1 MFLSQSKFQLIGVS
15 AGGVGFRGGRGWAA
29 VSLQF
34 APVGKSPSMILEM
47 FKPLTVSV
55 SHNRKT
61 QLLLGVLF

>member
-15 AGGVGFRGGRGWAA
+15 AGGVGFRGGRRWTA
-29 VSLQF
+29 VALQF

-55 SHNRKT
+55 SHNEKT
-61 QLLLGVLF
+61 QLLLGMLF